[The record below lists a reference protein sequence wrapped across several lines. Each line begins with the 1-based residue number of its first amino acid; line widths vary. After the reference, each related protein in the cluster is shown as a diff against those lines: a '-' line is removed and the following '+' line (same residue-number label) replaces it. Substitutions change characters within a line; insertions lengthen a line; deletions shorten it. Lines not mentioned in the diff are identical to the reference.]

1 MIPEKYRIDFI
12 FSFWIFAWFLL
23 YINGFTEFSPFFVL
37 ILGIIHNVSYFIKN
51 MFNKSKISSQIIFVV
66 GNIVL
71 KIMPTIYLISKKDT
85 HISFEDIIFT
95 TILFIVHLIWLKINH
110 EIRFIDVIF
119 KLKAIKLKN

>member
-23 YINGFTEFSPFFVL
+23 YIFGHTTFSPFFVL

>member
-85 HISFEDIIFT
+85 HISLEDIIFT